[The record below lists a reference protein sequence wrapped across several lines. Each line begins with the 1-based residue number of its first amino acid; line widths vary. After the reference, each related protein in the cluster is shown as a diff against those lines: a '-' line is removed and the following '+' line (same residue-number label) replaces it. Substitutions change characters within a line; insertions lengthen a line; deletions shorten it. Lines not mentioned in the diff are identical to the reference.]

1 VPRKMTR
8 REILR
13 LGAATG
19 LGGGAALSLAVQPR
33 IEDIFASRIPANL
46 CYATVRGVGVATTP
60 CPIMYRTSGDGC
72 LCGFDILSDGN
83 KYLRISNFDPAEATT
98 PAISTVGEAS
108 VAIVDPS
115 VANLTLSWSAQFNDA
130 AVDINHNTL
139 PMLMED
145 APGGNNFIGFQFGNG
160 FSRALC
166 ISDGT
171 ATSASIELPSSNAV
185 HSYKIVIVEPGARI
199 DFSVDNSVVASIS
212 TNVPSSSK
220 MFAAAE
226 LDQDETKQDTISH
239 LWTFGGI
246 LS

>member
-1 VPRKMTR
+1 VPRKITR
-8 REILR
+8 RQALK

-19 LGGGAALSLAVQPR
+19 LGAAALTLAVESG
-33 IEDIFASRIPANL
+33 IVGAPAARTL
-46 CYATVRGVGVATTP
+46 GTSCHATVPGVGVATTP

-98 PAISTVGEAS
+98 PAISTTGEAS

-115 VANLTLSWSAQFNDA
+115 VANLTLFWSAQFNDA
-130 AVDINHNTL
+130 AVDLNHNTL

-160 FSRALC
+160 FSRAMC
-166 ISDGT
+166 ISDGALT
-171 ATSASIELPSSNAV
+171 DAPIDIPSSNAV
-185 HSYKIVIVEPGARI
+185 HSYRIVVTKPGARV
-199 DFSVDNSVVASIS
+199 DFSVDNSLVATVS
-212 TNVPSSSK
+212 TNVPSSPK

-226 LDQDETKQDTISH
+226 LDQDATSQDTISH